1 MILQKGFPLGVISSF
16 FNVKSMWNNLK
27 RIFVL
32 EFIKS
37 FYVVKHSFFITNVEI
52 KLKMIMDPKMI
63 RILNSN
69 DRFFFV
75 KFDSSFVSVLHD
87 NFF

>member
-1 MILQKGFPLGVISSF
+1 MGY
-16 FNVKSMWNNLK
+16 NLK

-37 FYVVKHSFFITNVEI
+37 FYVVKHSFFITDVEI
-52 KLKMIMDPKMI
+52 KLKMIVDSKII

-69 DRFFFV
+69 DRFLFV
-75 KFDSSFVSVLHD
+75 KFHSSFVSVLHD
-87 NFF
+87 NFL